1 MRFFGLTRR
10 VVALL
15 ERLNLRPEMDNPE
28 KILQDVHRDVSFRG
42 INLWI
47 LITATMV
54 ASVGLNVNSTA
65 VIIGAMLI
73 SPLLG
78 PINGIGVSL
87 AIYDIALL
95 RKALRNFAVAVLF
108 SLATSSVYFALT
120 PLKEAGSELLARTTP
135 TFWDVL
141 IAFFGGL
148 SGIIAALGR
157 EKRTNVIAGV
167 AIATAL
173 MPPLCTAGYGI
184 GTLQPKFFVGALYLF
199 LINTVFISASA
210 YLTFQVVRFPN
221 VEFKDKVYQLRI
233 RRILVVIGLLTLLPS
248 LYVAYT
254 VVQDAIQ
261 EARIRAFVENAFSAF
276 PSTNVVEYKRL
287 GQKGAPPRL
296 RVVLVGE
303 PLSEDQVRYL
313 QHELQTSY
321 KLDSYELEVIQGAS
335 QPELLPEAARL
346 LEATERS
353 YSELRRLSDSVQT
366 LQALLQ
372 ACQKTL
378 EGQKQEREQLTR
390 EIRSLFP
397 EIKAVGLQEIAM
409 LTSAEASEQ
418 RLVVLL
424 RLAPKARF
432 QEEARLKSWLTQ
444 RTGYPHIQV
453 CYLP

>member
-1 MRFFGLTRR
+1 MRRI
-10 VVALL
+10 VALL
-15 ERLNLRPEMDNPE
+15 DRLNLRPEMDDPE

-47 LITATMV
+47 LITATLV
-54 ASVGLNVNSTA
+54 ASVGLNVNSTP

-108 SLATSSVYFALT
+108 SLATSAMYFALT

-148 SGIIAALGR
+148 SGSIAALGR
-157 EKRTNVIAGV
+157 ERRTNVIAGV

-184 GTLQPKFFVGALYLF
+184 GTLQPKFFIGALYLF
-199 LINTVFISASA
+199 LINAVFISASA
-210 YLTFQVVRFPN
+210 YLTFQVIRFPN
-221 VEFKDKVYQLRI
+221 VEFKDKAYQLRI
-233 RRILVVIGLLTLLPS
+233 RRILVAIGLLTLLPS

-254 VVQDAIQ
+254 VVQEAIQ
-261 EARIRAFVENAFSAF
+261 EARIRTFVENAFSAF
-276 PSTNVVEYKRL
+276 QATNVVEYKRL
-287 GQKGAPPRL
+287 SQKNPPKL
-296 RVVLVGE
+296 RIVLVGE
-303 PLSEDQVRYL
+303 PLAEEQIRYL
-313 QHELQTSY
+313 QHELNTTY
-321 KLDSYELEVIQGAS
+321 KLAGYELEVIQGAS
-335 QPELLPEAARL
+335 KPALLPEAARL

-353 YSELRRLSDSVQT
+353 YSELRRLSDSLRT
-366 LQALLQ
+366 LQNQLQ

-378 EGQKQEREQLTR
+378 QSQKQEQEQLAR

-397 EIKAVGLQEIAM
+397 AIKAVGLQKVM
-409 LTSAEASEQ
+409 LLQPPQAADSQ
-418 RLVVLL
+418 LVVLL
-424 RLAPKARF
+424 RLQPKSRF
-432 QEEARLKSWLTQ
+432 SEEARLKAWLSQ
-444 RTGYPHIQV
+444 RTGHPQVHIT
-453 CYLP
+453 YLP